1 MIFLKIEVKN
11 NYMNNFINR
20 IIEKIKS
27 FLNKIFSNK
36 TAMLNEGQKNVVNNS
51 VDTKI
56 NVVEE
61 IKRENKKE
69 QTVKE
74 IIDITEKN
82 PYLLENLSLE
92 KLDVIDNYYK
102 DENKKLESEIKL
114 MNRKIDII
122 KEKIE
127 ESDKII
133 NKYNTEAV

>member
-1 MIFLKIEVKN
+1 
-11 NYMNNFINR
+11 MNNFINR

-36 TAMLNEGQKNVVNNS
+36 TAMLNEGQENVVNNS

>member
-36 TAMLNEGQKNVVNNS
+36 TAMLNEGQENVVNNS